1 MIMDRIDRLVSKMKP
16 QERLLHEWQF
26 ALSRRLQQI
35 MEERNLT
42 QREFAKIARLTEPQV
57 SAIVHLDANPTIGV
71 LARIAALLDAELL
84 EWTNTDVNRLSNA
97 DEIEVLPRA
106 KVYKLESLPMN
117 MMEYDSVIDFKGY
130 PHMQSGT

>member
-1 MIMDRIDRLVSKMKP
+1 MDRIDRLVSKMKP

-42 QREFAKIARLTEPQV
+42 QRELAKIARLTEPQV

>member
-1 MIMDRIDRLVSKMKP
+1 MDRIDRLVSKMKP
-16 QERLLHEWQF
+16 QESLLHEWQF

-42 QREFAKIARLTEPQV
+42 QRELAKIARLTEPQV